1 MALSDVTV
9 EVNLVTSTGTEP
21 VWFPLFVAN
30 AGGASA
36 PGQPIKQ
43 VKTVGYTECTTLQQL
58 IDLLALYADG
68 ESRTEHQAKQGTVKG
83 TLLYQAIAQMYRQ
96 NGHPNRFAVIVAET
110 DAELRKEIEAAAHK
124 SWRQIVPTDGV
135 QDSKSLYGLAAYIEH
150 LEQRKM
156 LFFNLS
162 SISNA
167 TYEDDSGSTYA
178 LTDFSRTVCVYSG
191 LLGVAAVVGATA
203 GKSPGSINYRNVILN
218 NTEAYAVTEEELAEL
233 HRQGF
238 MVPVERAGNVVTST
252 GLSASQERYI
262 DTIDIEDYVVQQLV
276 YVTQK
281 TLNENDIVPYNND
294 GIAVLESAATSVMLD
309 CCTKGMIARSDTN
322 TYAYEVNYPAMSYV
336 TEADI
341 ANRTYQLGTVAFTAQ
356 GAIDKVDITVEM
368 TL

>member
-30 AGGASA
+30 VGGASSS
-36 PGQPIKQ
+36 GQPISQ
-43 VKTVGYTECTTLQQL
+43 VKKAGYTECTTLQQL
-58 IDLLALYADG
+58 IDLLAPYADG
-68 ESRTEHQAKQGTVKG
+68 ENRTEHKAKQEVVKG

-96 NGHPNRFAVIVAET
+96 NGHPNRFAVIVAAN
-110 DAELRKEIEAAAHK
+110 DAELRKEIEAAADK
-124 SWRQIVPTDGV
+124 SWRQLVPTDSM
-135 QDSKSLYGLAAYIEH
+135 QETKTLYELAAYIEH
-150 LEQRKM
+150 LSQRKM
-156 LFFNLS
+156 LFFHLS
-162 SISNA
+162 SIANA
-167 TYEDDSGSTYA
+167 TYEDSSGNTYA
-178 LTDFSRTVCVYSG
+178 LADFSRTVCVYGSP
-191 LLGVAAVVGATA
+191 LGVAAVVGATA
-203 GKSPGSINYRNVILN
+203 GKIPGSLNYRNVILN
-218 NTEAYAVTEEELAEL
+218 NTEAYAVTEEELDEL

-238 MVPVERAGNVVTST
+238 MVPIERAGNVVTST

-262 DTIDIEDYVVQQLV
+262 DTLDIEDYVVQQLV

-281 TLNENDIVPYNND
+281 ALNENDIVPYNND

-322 TYAYEVNYPAMSYV
+322 TYAYEVNYPSMSYV
-336 TEADI
+336 TDADI
-341 ANRTYQLGTVAFTAQ
+341 TNRTYRLGTVAFTAQ